1 MEQKAVRFELK
12 KEPDADGLFEGYAST
27 FGNVD
32 NGMDVVARGAFQKS
46 LGARKVRML
55 WQHDMT
61 QPIGVWD
68 SIEETE
74 RGLYVKGRIAKDV
87 QRGREAMALMRMGAL
102 DSMSIGFKTK
112 QASPE
117 GNGSIRRLDEV
128 DLFEISLVTF
138 PMNEKATVVD
148 VKSLATEREFERFL
162 RDAGYSRKEA
172 TAIALHGFK
181 GLTDGQREAVAG
193 EAETEGLH
201 ALMTQIS
208 QLQEKLKN
216 G

>member
-1 MEQKAVRFELK
+1 M
-12 KEPDADGLFEGYAST
+12 
-27 FGNVD
+27 
-32 NGMDVVARGAFQKS
+32 
-46 LGARKVRML
+46 
-55 WQHDMT
+55 
-61 QPIGVWD
+61 
-68 SIEETE
+68 
-74 RGLYVKGRIAKDV
+74 
-87 QRGREAMALMRMGAL
+87 
-102 DSMSIGFKTK
+102 
-112 QASPE
+112 
-117 GNGSIRRLDEV
+117 DEV

-148 VKSLATEREFERFL
+148 VKSLTTEREFERFL